1 MNTTKVN
8 LPSGRVFV
16 IREQT
21 GADDEIL
28 TTITDRDS
36 GELEAI
42 HKFLAGIVIGEYKGE
57 EELTKVGLDGIN
69 NLLIRDKYAL
79 LIKARIFS
87 LGNYV
92 KFEYDFGEVFGK
104 AEFVEDLNNYVIDYS
119 DKDAKTTHLTILPYQ
134 SINPISIE
142 VEDRHFVLD
151 LLNSKGEIAIANART
166 PNINLILTSRN
177 LRVKDLNT
185 GKYNPVINFSAL
197 TGRNMAIIRSEVRLR
212 DYAPSLVSQISNP
225 VTGETLDIPLLGI
238 PDFFFPTRL

>member
-151 LLNSKGEIAIANART
+151 LLSSKGEIAIANART
-166 PNINLILTSRN
+166 PNINLVLTSRN
-177 LRVKDLNT
+177 LRVKDPNT

-197 TGRNMAIIRSEVRLR
+197 TGRSMAIIRSEVRLR

>member
-119 DKDAKTTHLTILPYQ
+119 DKDAKTTPLTILPYQ

>member
-104 AEFVEDLNNYVIDYS
+104 AEFVEDLNNYIIDYS
-119 DKDAKTTHLTILPYQ
+119 DKDAETTHLTILPYQ

-151 LLNSKGEIAIANART
+151 LLSSKGEIAIANART

-197 TGRNMAIIRSEVRLR
+197 TGRSMAIIRSEVRLR